1 MDYELQ
7 SHNQSSSYQPIEIM
21 DYDHCSQI
29 SLSQLTDKEGSD
41 RVLSDITSNKDNE
54 LSNNE
59 GNEIISME
67 MTLNVNDTFKDWDAV
82 EIAVNTYAKQ
92 QGFVAIK
99 YRKDLD
105 AIDKSIIRRR
115 VYNCWKSGTNNSK
128 KVEDIS
134 LHRESTSIKTNYL
147 WYSSYEAQ

>member
-29 SLSQLTDKEGSD
+29 SLSQLTDKEELD
-41 RVLSDITSNKDNE
+41 RVLSDITINKDNE

-99 YRKDLD
+99 YRKDFD

-134 LHRESTSIKTNYL
+134 LHRESTSIKTNCP
-147 WYSSYEAQ
+147 W

>member
-59 GNEIISME
+59 GNEIIWKWDYME
-67 MTLNVNDTFKDWDAV
+67 MTLNVNDTFKNWDAV
-82 EIAVNTYAKQ
+82 EIALNTYTKQ
-92 QGFVAIK
+92 
-99 YRKDLD
+99 
-105 AIDKSIIRRR
+105 
-115 VYNCWKSGTNNSK
+115 
-128 KVEDIS
+128 
-134 LHRESTSIKTNYL
+134 
-147 WYSSYEAQ
+147 